1 MTSTVTV
8 TIVDVTDISETT
20 NMTLQETKEKHCQH
34 GDLTTLYGIIIQFVL
49 AFFAFS
55 FLILKRRKEPA
66 GERRPW
72 LIWVFDTSKQALGA
86 MFIHFANVFLSSYV
100 INSNDSDP
108 CSWYIVY
115 FLLDSTVGLLCIYI
129 AVRVSSFFIALFN
142 CNTLRFGEYGYP
154 PRWDAWAG
162 QCAIYLLITIVEKAV
177 VTGLASLNV
186 IMNVAKVLMRPIT
199 NVYLEVA
206 LVMLIILL
214 LLILHSPVTSIDKPL
229 FSHKAV
235 MFWVVD
241 KLPDDEKE
249 EEETKPGHQT
259 PVHYHANKQ
268 DKLDGLNQSELEIL
282 LAMDEDEI
290 KLRNGNHFA
299 ERI

>member
-1 MTSTVTV
+1 
-8 TIVDVTDISETT
+8 
-20 NMTLQETKEKHCQH
+20 MTLQETKEKHCQH

-142 CNTLRFGEYGYP
+142 CNTLRFGSTDILPGGMHGP
-154 PRWDAWAG
+154 
-162 QCAIYLLITIVEKAV
+162 
-177 VTGLASLNV
+177 
-186 IMNVAKVLMRPIT
+186 VAKVLMRPIT

-206 LVMLIILL
+206 LVMLII
-214 LLILHSPVTSIDKPL
+214 PFVVN
-229 FSHKAV
+229 AV

-241 KLPDDEKE
+241 NFLMMKKKKKKQNQDIN
-249 EEETKPGHQT
+249 TT
-259 PVHYHANKQ
+259 VHYHANKQ

>member
-206 LVMLIILL
+206 LVMLII
-214 LLILHSPVTSIDKPL
+214 PFVVN
-229 FSHKAV
+229 AV

-241 KLPDDEKE
+241 NFLMMKKKKKKQNQDIN
-249 EEETKPGHQT
+249 TT
-259 PVHYHANKQ
+259 VHYHANKQ

-290 KLRNGNHFA
+290 KLRNV
-299 ERI
+299 